1 MLHAL
6 DRTGFLTLTV
16 WLPVAAAQTPKP
28 VHTSLPPAEVLAGQ
42 DPASTVEGAGPWD
55 KAFCILCLGALL
67 SGGTS
72 VAAVI
77 ITALVNPELT
87 FACTGICIG
96 AF

>member
-1 MLHAL
+1 MFHTLV
-6 DRTGFLTLTV
+6 RTGFLTLTV

-28 VHTSLPPAEVLAGQ
+28 VHISPPPAEVIAGQ
-42 DPASTVEGAGPWD
+42 DLAATVEGAGPWA

-72 VAAVI
+72 VAAVL
-77 ITALVNPELT
+77 ITALANPELT
-87 FACTGICIG
+87 FACGGICVG